1 MRQETGSNTPQTA
14 NKVSI
19 QLSLDG
25 HSFSAQALAG
35 DFPGDGAVEV
45 ELLTARTMLVPR
57 EVFDAGLGTELLAA
71 GRMALAAGENAVHN
85 DLKQEFVA
93 ELAPAASECAVHST
107 PQQEITAGL
116 GAELLA
122 AAGLA
127 PADGECV
134 EHNDLKQKVTAELS
148 VKLLAAAGLPPTESE
163 CVVHSDL
170 QQEVVAVMAAN
181 AEAVAAV
188 TAKFGGRARYTTPL
202 LGPVE
207 TTAPTVWMRH
217 TGELLYIKV
226 WDGGLRFAGVVPA
239 TSDADLLYACER
251 LGQEFTLEELVLHI
265 AQPAGKRL
273 RKLLKPYFRQIVC
286 E

>member
-19 QLSLDG
+19 QLALDG
-25 HSFSAQALAG
+25 HSFSAPALAG
-35 DFPGDGAVEV
+35 DFPGDGAVEI
-45 ELLTARTMLVPR
+45 ELLTVRTMLVPR
-57 EVFDAGLGTELLAA
+57 ETFDARLAAELLAA
-71 GRMALAAGENAVHN
+71 GSMALAAGESA
-85 DLKQEFVA
+85 
-93 ELAPAASECAVHST
+93 
-107 PQQEITAGL
+107 PQQEVTAGL

-134 EHNDLKQKVTAELS
+134 VY
-148 VKLLAAAGLPPTESE
+148 
-163 CVVHSDL
+163 SDL
-170 QQEVVAVMAAN
+170 QQEVIAVMAAN

-188 TAKFGGRARYTTPL
+188 MAKFGGRARYTTPL

-207 TTAPTVWMRH
+207 ATAPTVWMRH

-226 WDGGLRFAGVVPA
+226 WDGGLRFAGVAPA

-251 LGQEFTLEELVLHI
+251 LGQEFPLVEYALQI
-265 AQPAGKRL
+265 APPASKRL

>member
-19 QLSLDG
+19 QLALDG
-25 HSFSAQALAG
+25 HSFSAPALAG
-35 DFPGDGAVEV
+35 DFPGDGAVEI
-45 ELLTARTMLVPR
+45 ELLTVRTMLVPR
-57 EVFDAGLGTELLAA
+57 ETFDAGLAEELLAA
-71 GRMALAAGENAVHN
+71 GSMALTAGE
-85 DLKQEFVA
+85 
-93 ELAPAASECAVHST
+93 SAVHSA
-107 PQQEITAGL
+107 PQQEVTAGL

-127 PADGECV
+127 PVDG
-134 EHNDLKQKVTAELS
+134 
-148 VKLLAAAGLPPTESE
+148 E

-170 QQEVVAVMAAN
+170 QQGIVAVMAAN

-207 TTAPTVWMRH
+207 ATAPTVWMRH

-226 WDGGLRFAGVVPA
+226 WDGGLRFAGVAPA

-251 LGQEFTLEELVLHI
+251 LGQEFTLVEYALQI
-265 AQPAGKRL
+265 APPASKQL